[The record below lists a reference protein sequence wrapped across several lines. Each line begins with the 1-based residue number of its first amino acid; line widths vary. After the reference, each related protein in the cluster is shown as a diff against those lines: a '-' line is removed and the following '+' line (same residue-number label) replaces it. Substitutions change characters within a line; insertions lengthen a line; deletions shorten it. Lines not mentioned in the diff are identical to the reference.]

1 MIAFTVAFV
10 FSLLFYLT
18 LTAGSGPLLFWSA
31 EEIFF
36 GIAASVP
43 IAVLAKKLM
52 KTTGFKPGLGWLNPA
67 RWVIF
72 LAYIFGPFLFNL
84 ARANIDVACRVVTGK
99 IRPGI
104 VRISPGLRSDLG
116 VAMLA
121 NSITLTPGTMTVDVD
136 DNRNLYIHWIY
147 VKNVAPKTEDIC
159 ATFPKWVRRIAE

>member
-84 ARANIDVACRVVTGK
+84 GIGLADCTGHAKGRGKLCFNFVTLFL
-99 IRPGI
+99 
-104 VRISPGLRSDLG
+104 SLY
-116 VAMLA
+116 A
-121 NSITLTPGTMTVDVD
+121 TL
-136 DNRNLYIHWIY
+136 
-147 VKNVAPKTEDIC
+147 
-159 ATFPKWVRRIAE
+159 